1 MGKGT
6 AEPRVRINTKS
17 AGRGKRRDVACL
29 NEMFTLLTCYKTNN
43 FEEGKCAAEAAW
55 IACLEL
61 APRLE
66 EDEHDQSSS
75 ESIDSVDE
83 EVDDADVM

>member
-1 MGKGT
+1 M
-6 AEPRVRINTKS
+6 
-17 AGRGKRRDVACL
+17 ACL

-43 FEEGKCAAEAAW
+43 FEEGCASARRAGFES
-55 IACLEL
+55 
-61 APRLE
+61 PKVQ